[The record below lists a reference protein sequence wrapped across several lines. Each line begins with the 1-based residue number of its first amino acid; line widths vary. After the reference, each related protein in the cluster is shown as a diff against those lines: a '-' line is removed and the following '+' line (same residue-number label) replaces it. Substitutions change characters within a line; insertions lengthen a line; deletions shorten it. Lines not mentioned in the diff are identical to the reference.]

1 MTPDFDEKK
10 ARASAWF
17 RSLRDEIVAAFEG
30 LEDSQTEGPM
40 AKDIPLTNQRPAAFV
55 FSDHV
60 EKKLAEI
67 RATQPRAK
75 KVAATS

>member
-40 AKDIPLTNQRPAAFV
+40 ASLPAGRFEV
-55 FSDHV
+55 SV
-60 EKKLAEI
+60 TK
-67 RATQPRAK
+67 RA
-75 KVAATS
+75 S